1 MPALNRGMIFQL
13 ALLLLIVPAQYI
25 LTQWKP
31 ISTTERNLEVK
42 GLIDKLHLWKEK
54 FFNPEWWR
62 RRGQNAWNT
71 LSNFMDHFEKYG
83 EKILHGG
90 PVTDDDIDDDLEGES
105 PAIEVLKFRQSNG
118 YYGSSTEPRSPRPRH
133 VKFRVGQVV
142 RNKMMGYRGVII
154 GWDLTV
160 KAPEQWIKEHIPPEN
175 KHTLSHPFYAI
186 LIDLRDVHIPI
197 FLVSYVSE
205 ADLELMH
212 VSTLRYLSQPNYMIL
227 VNGQDRQSF
236 TTAYVVQEALESVEN
251 VKVEHSQIDEYFE
264 AFDGSRY
271 LARPWLKKI
280 YPHDQ

>member
-175 KHTLSHPFYAI
+175 K
-186 LIDLRDVHIPI
+186 
-197 FLVSYVSE
+197 
-205 ADLELMH
+205 
-212 VSTLRYLSQPNYMIL
+212 RYLSQPNYMIL

-271 LARPWLKKI
+271 LVRPWLKKI